1 MTPATHLT
9 EAERHGAADG
19 TLAPELAVGVGDHLA
34 SCETC
39 AADVARIRDLMTRY
53 REAPPPAGASDLW
66 PAVRARIEQEKVVRL
81 AEPAHEAPVARRIA
95 RWPALSLAA
104 AAIVLLAIQRPRH
117 APRVDAPAAAR
128 TSATLASVADS
139 VDVYQQQATFLLNEL
154 ELRRALMRPQTA
166 ASIDH
171 DLAVIDSAIAETK
184 LAMERDPNNRAL
196 RALLASS
203 YRQKV
208 ELLKRVGNAG

>member
-1 MTPATHLT
+1 MTPPTHLT

-19 TLAPELAVGVGDHLA
+19 TLAPELAAGVGDHLA

-53 REAPPPAGASDLW
+53 RQAPPPADAADLW

-81 AEPAHEAPVARRIA
+81 AEPAHQAPAARRIA
-95 RWPALSLAA
+95 RWPALALAA
-104 AAIVLLAIQRPRH
+104 AAIILLAIQLPRRV
-117 APRVDAPAAAR
+117 PRDDAPAAA
-128 TSATLASVADS
+128 TGATLVSVADS

-208 ELLKRVGNAG
+208 ELLQRVGNAG